1 VWCNIPGCTCFG
13 IPTPTPLLD
22 GQGRTILVRT
32 ERRFIIIVETNDA
45 AVGRTLQVAPA
56 TPPAVPPRPDLQIES
71 GQNLT
76 SGTSSTDISV
86 IDCQQSSLPVSQWG
100 GIPGINAPNGPPD
113 FGPDVGPTP
122 TITNALLDFACRFSA
137 FSICNNNPVDHCA
150 CTEDATGN
158 QGQPVAGSTLVQFCD
173 SVLRQDEFP
182 YGDTLLT
189 VQLRDSSGNLGPTA
203 QVVVRVATP
212 TPPPP

>member
-1 VWCNIPGCTCFG
+1 MWCDVAGCLCLG

-22 GQGRTILVRT
+22 DQGRPILERT
-32 ERRFIIIVETNDA
+32 ERRFVIVVETNDA
-45 AVGRTLQVAPA
+45 AVGQTLQVAPA

-71 GQNLT
+71 TQNLT

-86 IDCQQSSLPVSQWG
+86 IDCQQSSLPPSQWG
-100 GIPGINAPNGPPD
+100 GIPGINPPN

-122 TITNALLDFACRFSA
+122 TITNALLDFACRFSIH
-137 FSICNNNPVDHCA
+137 SICIGAVDRCA

-158 QGQPVAGSTLVQFCD
+158 GGQPVNGSTLVQFCD
-173 SVLRQDEFP
+173 SVLDEDEFP

-189 VQLRDSSGNLGPTA
+189 VQLRDSSSGNLGPTA

-212 TPPPP
+212 TPAPP